1 MIALQ
6 RTFYEELGRKFNNH
20 SVFQVCL
27 RGRNGIRLRSED
39 DEAYLNREIEKAICS
54 GWCALFTEHRESF
67 MNGTAIAVEQC
78 SVSPEDKD
86 KGRVCSFILR
96 IKEPFHGLYIYK
108 CLEHAG
114 EYRGIGEETH
124 YHYGRFRIQSM
135 EPMDGNGDF

>member
-6 RTFYEELGRKFNNH
+6 KSFYEELGRKFNNH
-20 SVFQVCL
+20 SVFQVWL
-27 RGRNGIRLRSED
+27 RGRNEIRLRSEV
-39 DEAYLNREIEKAICS
+39 DEAYLNREIENAICR

-67 MNGTAIAVEQC
+67 RNGTAITVERC
-78 SVSPEDKD
+78 EYRTENGEWS
-86 KGRVCSFILR
+86 CSFIVR

-108 CLEHAG
+108 ALEHAG

-135 EPMDGNGDF
+135 EPIDGNGDS